1 MDHQGCPVLYG
12 NKWIANKWIRWT
24 EQVDYFPFFGYDIKR
39 HSNFSLIHEKLSSLP
54 VLGDIDAI
62 SFNINVSLT
71 LERVK
76 TLARMVCGQ
85 KKPLRDR

>member
-24 EQVDYFPFFGYDIKR
+24 EQVDYFPFFGSGIQGY
-39 HSNFSLIHEKLSSLP
+39 SNFSLIHEKLSSLP

-62 SFNINVSLT
+62 SFTINVSLT
-71 LERVK
+71 LIRREASH
-76 TLARMVCGQ
+76 LDG
-85 KKPLRDR
+85 LG

>member
-24 EQVDYFPFFGYDIKR
+24 EQVDYFPFFGSGIKR

-54 VLGDIDAI
+54 VLGAGLHKLWYVLI
-62 SFNINVSLT
+62 S
-71 LERVK
+71 
-76 TLARMVCGQ
+76 
-85 KKPLRDR
+85 